1 MLFQRRIAADTS
13 GKRRFFVFCGA
24 FAALQ
29 RGSYIAIIAGM
40 AKQKGVQSDKN
51 PTIKNK
57 KAYHNFDLAEKVEAG
72 IALVGTE
79 VKSLR
84 ERNCDLDASYAR
96 VVDNEVWLIGCKIA
110 PYERGG
116 YTNHDPLRN
125 RKLLLHKSQI
135 KKIRTK
141 LQQRGYTLVPTK
153 IYFNARGIVK
163 VELALAT
170 GKKQYDKR
178 QKLREQQQKKD
189 IRERMKHY

>member
-1 MLFQRRIAADTS
+1 MPI
-13 GKRRFFVFCGA
+13 
-24 FAALQ
+24 
-29 RGSYIAIIAGM
+29 GSAMIGGM
-40 AKQKGVQSDKN
+40 SKDKGQKSDKN

-57 KAYHNFDLAEKVEAG
+57 KAYHNYLLTETVEAG
-72 IALVGTE
+72 IGLVGTE

-84 ERNCDLDASYAR
+84 EKNCDLDAAYGR
-96 VVDNEVWLIGCKIA
+96 VDGNEVWLIGAKIA

-116 YTNHDPLRN
+116 YSNHDPLRR

-141 LQQRGYTLVPTK
+141 LAQRGFTLVPTK
-153 IYFNARGIVK
+153 IYFNSRGLVK

-178 QKLREQQQKKD
+178 QKLREQEQKKD
-189 IRERMKHY
+189 IRQRMRKY